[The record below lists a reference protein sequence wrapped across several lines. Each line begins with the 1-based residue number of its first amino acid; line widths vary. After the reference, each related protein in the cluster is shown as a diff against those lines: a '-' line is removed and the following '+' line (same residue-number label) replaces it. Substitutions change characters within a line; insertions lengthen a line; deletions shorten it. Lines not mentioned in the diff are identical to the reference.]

1 MLSVY
6 FVRHGQT
13 DYSLANRFCG
23 AIDPPLNATGAAMAE
38 ALAARYGLGPRPQGG
53 VGCND
58 RWAAIYASPL
68 ARARATAAPTARAA
82 GVEVAIED
90 GLREI
95 AYGEWEGR
103 PEAEVERDDA
113 ERFRA
118 WAAHPAR
125 VAPPGGETA
134 IEIATRAA
142 AALDAIR
149 ARHADGQVLVV
160 SHKATLRVL
169 FCALLGIDVD
179 LFRSRIAQ
187 KVAAVS
193 IIDFKKTGPLLQVLG
208 DTSHLPP
215 ELTTGEGT

>member
-1 MLSVY
+1 MLSVT

-23 AIDPPLNATGAAMAE
+23 SIDPPLNTTGVAMAE
-38 ALAARYGLGPRPQGG
+38 ALGARLGSE
-53 VGCND
+53 
-58 RWAAIYASPL
+58 RWEAIYVSPRM
-68 ARARATAAPTARAA
+68 RARQTAEPTARRSGLMLA
-82 GVEVAIED
+82 VED

-103 PEAEVERDDA
+103 PEAEVEQGDR

-134 IEIATRAA
+134 EDIATRALA
-142 AALDAIR
+142 VTDAIR
-149 ARHADGQVLVV
+149 TRHSDGKVLVV

-187 KVAAVS
+187 KVCAIS
-193 IIDFKKTGPLLQVLG
+193 IIDFKKSGPLLQCLG

-215 ELTTGEGT
+215 ELLAGDGT

>member
-1 MLSVY
+1 MLSAY

-23 AIDPPLNATGAAMAE
+23 AVDAPLNATGLAMAE
-38 ALAARYGLGPRPQGG
+38 AIAARYG
-53 VGCND
+53 D
-58 RWAAIYASPL
+58 EKWAAIYASPL
-68 ARARATAAPTARAA
+68 TRARDTAAPTARAA
-82 GVEVAIED
+82 GMQIAVED

-103 PEAEVERDDA
+103 PEAEVERDDG
-113 ERFRA
+113 ERFHA

-134 IEIATRAA
+134 VAIAARAM

-149 ARHADGQVLVV
+149 ARHADGKVLIV
-160 SHKATLRVL
+160 SHKATLRIL

-193 IIDFKKTGPLLQVLG
+193 IVDFKKTGPLLQVLG
-208 DTSHLPP
+208 DVSHLPP
-215 ELTTGEGT
+215 ELLAGDGT